1 MHGGSSGKDGMG
13 TGCQQVALSAGT
25 VLSLHLGVL
34 LWEWDLGESHLCF
47 PSLGPVCNHVVGA
60 DVTPPA

>member
-1 MHGGSSGKDGMG
+1 MG
-13 TGCQQVALSAGT
+13 AQVGRMGQGPDVSRWHCAGT

-47 PSLGPVCNHVVGA
+47 PSLGPICNHVVGA